1 LTLALPFS
9 NKVVGGVDAVDLS
22 GDFMKTRS
30 PLALALVVLLSAS
43 IAISPEIAAQG
54 SQRAGQV
61 ARSIPD
67 VAIARGAQ
75 QVAAPAK
82 ALVDWGDV
90 VHTGDGGRARLA
102 LDDGSLLNVG
112 SSSSLTVTQHNSA
125 AQQTQIELTYGRLR
139 SQVVK
144 QTKPN
149 AKFEIHSA
157 VGVAG
162 VVGTDFYLGYLNSM
176 FQIIV
181 YEGHVKFC
189 NLDGA
194 CVDVLAGQTSTIRD
208 GHQSPEPPTI
218 ATPSELTDAANATMI
233 GNVVAEV
240 PPHHIPVWAIVTMV
254 VAVAVP
260 AIVIPIV
267 TRGQPPA
274 SKPNGPGSN
283 FGFGNGCVTN
293 PNLC

>member
-1 LTLALPFS
+1 MQAGPQEIL
-9 NKVVGGVDAVDLS
+9 
-22 GDFMKTRS
+22 MKNRS
-30 PLALALVVLLSAS
+30 PLVLALVVLLSIS
-43 IAISPEIAAQG
+43 IVIPADIGAQG
-54 SQRAGQV
+54 AQRAGQV

-75 QVAAPAK
+75 QVAAPVK

-90 VHTGDGGRARLA
+90 VHTGDGGRARVA

-144 QTKPN
+144 QSKPN
-149 AKFEIHSA
+149 AKFEIHTA

-162 VVGTDFYLGYLNSM
+162 VVGTDFFLGYLNGIL
-176 FQIIV
+176 QLIV

-194 CVDVLAGQTSTIRD
+194 CVDVLAGQMSTIRD
-208 GHQSPEPPTI
+208 GHQSPDQPST

-233 GNVVAEV
+233 GTFVAET
-240 PPHHIPVWAIVTMV
+240 PTHHIPIWGIVGLV
-254 VAVAVP
+254 IAVAVP
-260 AIVIPIV
+260 AIVIPIA
-267 TRGQPPA
+267 TRGKPA
-274 SKPNGPGSN
+274 PSQKVGVGTS
-283 FGFGNGCVTN
+283 CVTN